1 MPELKNDKTPID
13 IKKNDDVIE
22 IPLGKFIGNVRSNPW
37 SASTIILAAILI
49 AVLVFNYPGSV
60 SVSKV
65 APSIAGQNALAFI
78 QSNPSLEGEVSLVS
92 VQESS
97 GFYEVMLNYQGNN
110 IPVYVTIDGEYL
122 LTGAPVSLTDKNI
135 LGAQQTPPTQ
145 PSAQNEPVEI
155 SDGDDAVLGDIN
167 APVTIIEYSDYQCP
181 FCQRFWSDT
190 LPLIKKNYIETGKV
204 KFIYKDFPLSIHQ
217 QAQVSAEATECVRAQ
232 GGDEAFWDY
241 HDKIFE
247 NQALLNKENLIK
259 WAKEI
264 EYDISSCLENEDFKD
279 EVLSDLN
286 EGSSHGISGTPG
298 FFINGIEISGAQPY
312 SNFEA
317 VIEAQLSQ

>member
-97 GFYEVMLNYQGNN
+97 GFYEVMLNYQGN
-110 IPVYVTIDGEYL
+110 L
-122 LTGAPVSLTDKNI
+122 
-135 LGAQQTPPTQ
+135 
-145 PSAQNEPVEI
+145 
-155 SDGDDAVLGDIN
+155 
-167 APVTIIEYSDYQCP
+167 
-181 FCQRFWSDT
+181 
-190 LPLIKKNYIETGKV
+190 
-204 KFIYKDFPLSIHQ
+204 
-217 QAQVSAEATECVRAQ
+217 
-232 GGDEAFWDY
+232 AFKTWR
-241 HDKIFE
+241 
-247 NQALLNKENLIK
+247 
-259 WAKEI
+259 
-264 EYDISSCLENEDFKD
+264 
-279 EVLSDLN
+279 
-286 EGSSHGISGTPG
+286 
-298 FFINGIEISGAQPY
+298 
-312 SNFEA
+312 
-317 VIEAQLSQ
+317 